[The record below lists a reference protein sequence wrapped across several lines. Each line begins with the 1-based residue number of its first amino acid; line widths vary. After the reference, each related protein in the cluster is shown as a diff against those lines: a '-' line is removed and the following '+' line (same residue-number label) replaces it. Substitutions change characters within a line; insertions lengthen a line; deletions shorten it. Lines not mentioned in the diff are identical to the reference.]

1 MSSVQ
6 AQFAQP
12 KTKTLIAFAGGWLRQ
27 ESTMVAAA
35 QADPNL
41 SVVGNV
47 YTFSTKA
54 HFITFVG
61 SSAGGDSV
69 TVVSTQ
75 TLVDLGSE
83 LHFGL
88 AGVDSSLITMRKVK
102 LSDVTTPADDY
113 LDGVG
118 YVVTENR
125 VSKDVLDGVEHN
137 LQVKVARV

>member
-1 MSSVQ
+1 
-6 AQFAQP
+6 
-12 KTKTLIAFAGGWLRQ
+12 
-27 ESTMVAAA
+27 MVAAA

-54 HFITFVG
+54 QFITFVVG
-61 SSAGGDSV
+61 SAGGAYTTIDA
-69 TVVSTQ
+69 TQ

-83 LHFGL
+83 LHFGVS
-88 AGVDSSLITMRKVK
+88 GIDSNLITMRKVQ
-102 LSDVTTPADDY
+102 LSDASLAGSADDY
-113 LDGVG
+113 FTG

-125 VSKDVLDGVEHN
+125 VSKDVVDSVEHN

>member
-6 AQFAQP
+6 TQFAQP
-12 KTKTLIAFAGGWLRQ
+12 KTKTLILFTGGWIRQ

-54 HFITFVG
+54 QFITFVVG
-61 SSAGGDSV
+61 SAGGAYTTIDA
-69 TVVSTQ
+69 TQ

-83 LHFGL
+83 LHFGVS
-88 AGVDSSLITMRKVK
+88 GIDSNLITMRKVQ
-102 LSDVTTPADDY
+102 LSDASLAGSADDY
-113 LDGVG
+113 FTG

-125 VSKDVLDGVEHN
+125 VSKDVVDSVEHN

>member
-1 MSSVQ
+1 
-6 AQFAQP
+6 
-12 KTKTLIAFAGGWLRQ
+12 
-27 ESTMVAAA
+27 MVAAA